1 MEVNSQ
7 RNGEQWRNGGSYR
20 FVMCRTWRGWSVWT
34 LGVAKIWRI
43 TAFKQRVGNFQKALQ
58 GLRMLCA
65 AHCSAAW
72 PGQLLFPYLWLC
84 SAALPLWGHGGA
96 AGKHEWKNKGGFFSF
111 QMVWSCSV
119 IMQTMCGIWASLG
132 VGYKELKGLGQFF
145 FPFQNEFR
153 CRWMHSYWATPVI
166 MMKLTEDRV
175 LSVFL
180 LVVYIY
186 VLFMSLFCSLSK

>member
-1 MEVNSQ
+1 MRAARARGRIKRHRARTNEGMQMEVNSQ

-72 PGQLLFPYLWLC
+72 PGQLLFPYLMALQRCPPTLGTWWGSWKTRVEKQGWILQFPNGLELLCDNADNVWNLGFPWRWL
-84 SAALPLWGHGGA
+84 
-96 AGKHEWKNKGGFFSF
+96 
-111 QMVWSCSV
+111 
-119 IMQTMCGIWASLG
+119 
-132 VGYKELKGLGQFF
+132 
-145 FPFQNEFR
+145 
-153 CRWMHSYWATPVI
+153 
-166 MMKLTEDRV
+166 
-175 LSVFL
+175 
-180 LVVYIY
+180 
-186 VLFMSLFCSLSK
+186 